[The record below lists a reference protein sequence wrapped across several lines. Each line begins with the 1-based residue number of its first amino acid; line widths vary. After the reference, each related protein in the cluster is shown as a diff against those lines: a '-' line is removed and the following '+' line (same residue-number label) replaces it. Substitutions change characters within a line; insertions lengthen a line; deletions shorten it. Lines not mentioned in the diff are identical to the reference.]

1 METKKLFIFLPALI
15 TIFFLSQAVIAQ
27 PPADI
32 DKRLE
37 HLKDRLTLNDDQTT
51 QIRDILERADA
62 ERDRLREL
70 NEENREKMRS
80 AMRDLR
86 DETDQQIDSILTADQ
101 KTEYEK
107 MKKELREN
115 RGRRGPRDGYRHHER
130 Q

>member
-1 METKKLFIFLPALI
+1 MESTKTFVLFAVL
-15 TIFFLSQAVIAQ
+15 IFFFLLGQTIMAQ
-27 PPADI
+27 PPADT

-37 HLKDRLTLNDDQTT
+37 HLKDRLALNDDQTA

-70 NEENREKMRS
+70 NEQNREKTRS
-80 AMRDLR
+80 AMQDLR
-86 DETDQQIDSILTADQ
+86 DETDQQIDSVLTADQ

-107 MKKELREN
+107 MKKELREK
-115 RGRRGPRDGYRHHER
+115 RGRRGPRDGYRRHDR